1 MFFFTEKPKL
11 PVDFEE
17 KTWSK
22 LKEAVKAVHEKRRIE
37 YSLEELYRVS
47 LITSPLEIIVGLDH
61 ICFVIG
67 SEGCT

>member
-1 MFFFTEKPKL
+1 MRVAWYVISAEKPKL

-47 LITSPLEIIVGLDH
+47 
-61 ICFVIG
+61 
-67 SEGCT
+67 

>member
-1 MFFFTEKPKL
+1 LAEKPKL
-11 PVDFEE
+11 PADFEE

-47 LITSPLEIIVGLDH
+47 FSFRSSG
-61 ICFVIG
+61 
-67 SEGCT
+67 